1 MDDGGRWPRLVDPK
15 RPTAPWR
22 ELAYAAV
29 ASVAAVVVAG
39 WRVGAPGSLSALW
52 GHYDLSTTY
61 AGART
66 LLTSLWISP
75 NHDLAFPF
83 GQDLSNFPAPDLL
96 NLAGLKALVLV
107 VRDPLV
113 ASNLFLLGSFGLIVA
128 TTFGLFRLVGIPR
141 SLAAVLAFSLSLVPW
156 HFDRFTHA
164 FLANYSTIAVGLVL
178 LVAVLSWNLALGG
191 PDRARGR
198 TLLLCLALA
207 GYVGLTGTYYA
218 VFVTILAV
226 VALLFQVLLGR
237 RDRALIGAGWFAVL
251 PSIVTF
257 AAAYVYRFTS
267 LGGPVGSVARLPEE
281 SQLYAGDLFTLVR
294 TSGLWSAG
302 LGIPMLDQVPTVASR
317 LEADARNSTIG
328 LVAVIATFVACGIV
342 LAANGSGRGGRL
354 RRAAAGLGYWPWI
367 FMVALLFFV
376 VGGFG
381 QAFSVFLGSQIRS
394 WGRLAIVLLVIAYLV
409 LGLLVT
415 AWSRGSRRPRVV
427 LVAATVV
434 VAVVT
439 VLDVASMSAPFDRT
453 VAAQE
458 ADELRAYGGSLDAA
472 LPAGCGVLTVPA
484 YLFPEGLPGDGTITY
499 DPLLPYLFAQ
509 NPRWSYGGVRGSQA
523 GAWQYESMA
532 RDVPTMVAQA
542 KAAGFC
548 AVQVDTR
555 AFASAASPVGSLTAL
570 LGAPVAQSTSGRW
583 VTFSLDGA
591 DAGSWTRDYA
601 LDPARAVFG
610 FGFAPQDVTAS
621 TISADLV
628 GTDGALAV
636 ANPRSTAVSGDLVV
650 DVAIESAAAQ
660 PAPSAVGR
668 CPVDSVVTVSTIAGK
683 ATAPDGGTASIPVT
697 VEPDGIAAAHVHA
710 PAGCRVTLS
719 NPRLVPVG

>member
-1 MDDGGRWPRLVDPK
+1 
-15 RPTAPWR
+15 
-22 ELAYAAV
+22 
-29 ASVAAVVVAG
+29 
-39 WRVGAPGSLSALW
+39 
-52 GHYDLSTTY
+52 
-61 AGART
+61 
-66 LLTSLWISP
+66 
-75 NHDLAFPF
+75 
-83 GQDLSNFPAPDLL
+83 
-96 NLAGLKALVLV
+96 
-107 VRDPLV
+107 
-113 ASNLFLLGSFGLIVA
+113 
-128 TTFGLFRLVGIPR
+128 
-141 SLAAVLAFSLSLVPW
+141 
-156 HFDRFTHA
+156 
-164 FLANYSTIAVGLVL
+164 
-178 LVAVLSWNLALGG
+178 
-191 PDRARGR
+191 
-198 TLLLCLALA
+198 
-207 GYVGLTGTYYA
+207 
-218 VFVTILAV
+218 
-226 VALLFQVLLGR
+226 
-237 RDRALIGAGWFAVL
+237 
-251 PSIVTF
+251 
-257 AAAYVYRFTS
+257 
-267 LGGPVGSVARLPEE
+267 
-281 SQLYAGDLFTLVR
+281 
-294 TSGLWSAG
+294 
-302 LGIPMLDQVPTVASR
+302 
-317 LEADARNSTIG
+317 
-328 LVAVIATFVACGIV
+328 
-342 LAANGSGRGGRL
+342 
-354 RRAAAGLGYWPWI
+354 
-367 FMVALLFFV
+367 
-376 VGGFG
+376 
-381 QAFSVFLGSQIRS
+381 
-394 WGRLAIVLLVIAYLV
+394 VIAYLV